1 MEINNRK
8 RKYPL
13 PKGAIVQNVVIDNTA
28 RKPDQYSI
36 VICHIRP
43 DQFFN
48 LPRGLKGIPSFF
60 TIIEGDMMFYPQ
72 PSEPMTARVRY
83 ILEREL

>member
-28 RKPDQYSI
+28 RKPNQYP
-36 VICHIRP
+36 VTVCHVLP
-43 DQFFN
+43 DQFFK
-48 LPRGLKGIPSFF
+48 LPRYLKGVPTFF
-60 TIIEGDMMFYPQ
+60 TIVEGDMMFYPQ
-72 PSEPMTARVRY
+72 PSEPMTAHVRY
-83 ILEREL
+83 ILEKEI